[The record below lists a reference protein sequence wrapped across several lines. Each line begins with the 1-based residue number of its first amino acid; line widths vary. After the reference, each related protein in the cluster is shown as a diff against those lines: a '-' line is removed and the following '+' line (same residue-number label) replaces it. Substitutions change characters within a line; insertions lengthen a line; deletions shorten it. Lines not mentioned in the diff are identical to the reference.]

1 MELIWKSV
9 RYNNIVQQIYI
20 VTNKKKTKNSCLNKC
35 LFLQEG
41 SVAPLA
47 KVEITLADCLACS
60 GCITSAESILITQQS
75 QEEILRIFEENK
87 TLKLVCNFVI
97 IHKK

>member
-1 MELIWKSV
+1 MMELIWKSV

-41 SVAPLA
+41 SVPLA